1 MAVALIYGPAGSG
14 KTTNSTLV
22 KGGYVGIE
30 NGKLKQHPAR
40 GKNKLLC
47 SDNSSIVL
55 SNFERKNL
63 DIEATWNWLD
73 KDKTGKDQECFNK
86 QFRKAIESNE
96 YDTIIVDNVTSIF
109 NNAIIE
115 LDDSGKFKDM
125 RQAYSVIYN
134 GLRRLVWEAAQ
145 ANTNVIFNCWHSTED
160 FITPEGAMT
169 TRVTPKLPMKI
180 MDDFIGMCNIC
191 AYITTADRDGKK
203 AWYYVLEGNP
213 TMYAKDQLYCRKSCM
228 PDDIFSGGKNNG

>member
-1 MAVALIYGPAGSG
+1 MAVALIYAPSGGG

-30 NGKLKQHPAR
+30 NGKLKQYKEK
-40 GKNKLLC
+40 GKVKLLC

-55 SNFERKNL
+55 SNFNRPNV

-73 KDKTGKDQECFNK
+73 RDKQGNKQECFNE
-86 QFRKAIESNE
+86 QFRRAVESNA

-125 RQAYSVIYN
+125 RQAYSLIYN

-145 ANTNVIFNCWHSTED
+145 AKTNVIFTCWHNTED
-160 FITPEGAMT
+160 YPAPDGTMARRI
-169 TRVTPKLPMKI
+169 TPKLPMKI
-180 MDDFIGMCNIC
+180 MDDFVGMCNIC
-191 AYITTADRDGKK
+191 AYVSTADRDGQK
-203 AWYYVLEGNP
+203 AWYYTLEGNP
-213 TMYAKDQLYCRKSCM
+213 NMYAKDQLYVRKSCM
-228 PDDIFSGGKNNG
+228 PEDLFTGGNK

>member
-1 MAVALIYGPAGSG
+1 MAVALIYAPSGGG

-22 KGGYVGIE
+22 KGGYIGIE
-30 NGKLKQHPAR
+30 NGKLKQYKEK
-40 GKNKLLC
+40 GKIKLLC

-55 SNFERKNL
+55 SNFNRPNV

-73 KDKTGKDQECFNK
+73 KDKMGNKQECFNE
-86 QFRKAIESNE
+86 QFRRAVESNA

-125 RQAYSVIYN
+125 RQAYNLIYN

-145 ANTNVIFNCWHSTED
+145 AKTNVIFTCWHNTED
-160 FITPEGAMT
+160 YPAPDGTMARRI
-169 TRVTPKLPMKI
+169 TPKLPMKI
-180 MDDFIGMCNIC
+180 MDDFVGMCNIC
-191 AYITTADRDGKK
+191 AYVNTAEKDGQK
-203 AWYYVLEGNP
+203 AWYYILEGSPN
-213 TMYAKDQLYCRKSCM
+213 MYAKDQLFVRMSCM
-228 PDDIFSGGKNNG
+228 PEDIFSGGNK

>member
-1 MAVALIYGPAGSG
+1 MAVALIYGPAGAG

-30 NGKLKQHPAR
+30 DGKLKQYKPR

-55 SNFERKNL
+55 NNFERPNL

-73 KDKTGKDQECFNK
+73 KDKNGKAQDCFNS
-86 QFRKAIESNE
+86 QFKKAIESNA
-96 YDTIIVDNVTSIF
+96 YDNIIVDNVTSIF

-115 LDDSGKFKDM
+115 LDDSGKYKDM
-125 RQAYSVIYN
+125 RQAYSLIYN

-145 ANTNVIFNCWHSTED
+145 AKTNVIFNCWHNTED
-160 FITPEGAMT
+160 IPNPDGSGTIV
-169 TRVTPKLPMKI
+169 TRITPKLPMKI

-191 AYITTADRDGKK
+191 AYINTADRDGQK
-203 AWYYVLEGNP
+203 AWYYILEGKP

-228 PDDIFSGGKNNG
+228 PEDLFTNGK

>member
-30 NGKLKQHPAR
+30 NGKLKQYKAR

-55 SNFERKNL
+55 SNFERPNL

-73 KDKTGKDQECFNK
+73 KDKTGKAQECFNS

-96 YDTIIVDNVTSIF
+96 YDNIIVDNVTSIF

-115 LDDSGKFKDM
+115 LDDSGKYKDM
-125 RQAYSVIYN
+125 RQAYSLIYN

-145 ANTNVIFNCWHSTED
+145 AKTNVIFNCWHNVED
-160 FITPEGAMT
+160 FVDENGNMT
-169 TRVTPKLPMKI
+169 SRFTPKLPMKI

-191 AYITTADRDGKK
+191 ARINSADRDGKT
-203 AWYYVLEGNP
+203 AWYYILEGKP

-228 PDDIFSGGKNNG
+228 PEDLFTNGK

>member
-1 MAVALIYGPAGSG
+1 MAVALIYGPAGAG

-30 NGKLKQHPAR
+30 NGKLKQYKEK
-40 GKNKLLC
+40 GKVKLLC

-55 SNFERKNL
+55 ANFNRPNL
-63 DIEATWNWLD
+63 DIEATWNWCE
-73 KDKTGKDQECFNK
+73 KDKTGKEQEFFNA
-86 QFRKAIESNE
+86 QFRRAVDSNV
-96 YDTIIVDNVTSIF
+96 YDTIVVDNITSVF

-115 LDDSGKFKDM
+115 LDDSGRYNDM
-125 RQAYSVIYN
+125 RRAYSLIYN

-145 ANTNVIFNCWHSTED
+145 AKTNVIFTAWHNTED
-160 FITPEGAMT
+160 YPDPTTGAMAK
-169 TRVTPKLPMKI
+169 RIMPKLPMKI

-191 AYITTADRDGKK
+191 AYINTAERDGEK
-203 AWYYVLEGNP
+203 AWYYVLEGSP

-228 PDDIFSGGKNNG
+228 PEDIFTGGGK

>member
-30 NGKLKQHPAR
+30 NGKLKQYKEK
-40 GKNKLLC
+40 GNIKLLC

-55 SNFERKNL
+55 SNFDRPNL

-73 KDKTGKDQECFNK
+73 RDKFGKEQECFNS
-86 QFRKAIESNE
+86 QFHKAVDSNL

-115 LDDSGKFKDM
+115 LDDSGKYKDM
-125 RQAYSVIYN
+125 RQAYSLIYN

-145 ANTNVIFNCWHSTED
+145 AKTNVIFTAWHNAED
-160 FITPEGAMT
+160 YPLPDGSVTK
-169 TRVTPKLPMKI
+169 RVTPKLPMKI

-191 AYITTADRDGKK
+191 AYVNTAEKEGKK

-213 TMYAKDQLYCRKSCM
+213 TMYAKDQLFCRKYCM
-228 PDDIFSGGKNNG
+228 PEDIFTGGDKK

>member
-1 MAVALIYGPAGSG
+1 MAVALIYGPAGAG

-30 NGKLKQHPAR
+30 NGKLKQYKEK
-40 GKNKLLC
+40 GKVKLLC

-55 SNFERKNL
+55 ANFDRPNL

-73 KDKTGKDQECFNK
+73 KDKLGNPQECFNA
-86 QFRKAIESNE
+86 QFRRAVDSNA
-96 YDTIIVDNVTSIF
+96 YDTIIVDNITSIF

-115 LDDSGKFKDM
+115 LDDSGKYKDM
-125 RQAYSVIYN
+125 RQAYSLIYN

-145 ANTNVIFNCWHSTED
+145 AKTNVIFTAWHSTED
-160 FITPEGAMT
+160 YPDPTTGAMT
-169 TRVTPKLPMKI
+169 KRITPKLPMKV

-191 AYITTADRDGKK
+191 AYISTADRDGQK
-203 AWYYVLEGNP
+203 AWYYTLEGSP
-213 TMYAKDQLYCRKSCM
+213 TMYAKDQLYVRKSCM
-228 PDDIFSGGKNNG
+228 PEDLFTGGGK

>member
-1 MAVALIYGPAGSG
+1 MAVALIYSPAGGG

-22 KGGYVGIE
+22 EGGYIGIE
-30 NGKLKQHPAR
+30 NGKLKKYEPR

-55 SNFERKNL
+55 SNFERPNL

-73 KDKTGKDQECFNK
+73 RDKMGKEQVCFNS

-96 YDTIIVDNVTSIF
+96 YDNIIVDNVTSIF

-125 RQAYSVIYN
+125 RQAYSLIYN

-145 ANTNVIFNCWHSTED
+145 ARTNVIFNCWHTTED
-160 FITPEGAMT
+160 FPTPEGTMT
-169 TRVTPKLPMKI
+169 TRVMPKLPMKI

-191 AYITTADRDGKK
+191 AYVNTAEKDGKK
-203 AWYYVLEGNP
+203 AWYYVLEGKP
-213 TMYAKDQLYCRKSCM
+213 TLYAKDQIYCRKSCM
-228 PDDIFSGGKNNG
+228 PEDLFTGGKQK

>member
-1 MAVALIYGPAGSG
+1 MAVALIYAPSGGG

-30 NGKLKQHPAR
+30 NGKLKQYKEK
-40 GKNKLLC
+40 GKVKLLC

-55 SNFERKNL
+55 SNFNRPNV

-73 KDKTGKDQECFNK
+73 KDKMGNKQECFNE
-86 QFRKAIESNE
+86 QFRRAVESNA

-125 RQAYSVIYN
+125 RQAYSLIYN

-145 ANTNVIFNCWHSTED
+145 AKTNVIFTCCHNTED
-160 FITPEGAMT
+160 YPAPDGTMARRI
-169 TRVTPKLPMKI
+169 TPKLPMKI
-180 MDDFIGMCNIC
+180 MDDFVGMCNIC
-191 AYITTADRDGKK
+191 AYVSTADRDGQK
-203 AWYYVLEGNP
+203 AWYYTLEGNP
-213 TMYAKDQLYCRKSCM
+213 NMYAKDQLYVRKSCM
-228 PDDIFSGGKNNG
+228 PEDIFTGGNK